1 MGMVK
6 LTPCRLDAAVRIGRY
21 TLMCATHESSTYCT
35 YRALAGA
42 VFFREFD
49 TTTNFKQGS
58 ASRQCRNASF
68 DSGEMTL
75 WVNRCVAFQPPG
87 RSMAAVTPIT
97 DMRSPLCV
105 SRDPRFST

>member
-21 TLMCATHESSTYCT
+21 TLMCAAHESSTYCT
-35 YRALAGA
+35 HRALAGA
-42 VFFREFD
+42 VFLGNS

-68 DSGEMTL
+68 DSGEMTSHL
-75 WVNRCVAFQPPG
+75 SSPDASIAAKVIPSVPGAPAFD
-87 RSMAAVTPIT
+87 RASA
-97 DMRSPLCV
+97 
-105 SRDPRFST
+105 